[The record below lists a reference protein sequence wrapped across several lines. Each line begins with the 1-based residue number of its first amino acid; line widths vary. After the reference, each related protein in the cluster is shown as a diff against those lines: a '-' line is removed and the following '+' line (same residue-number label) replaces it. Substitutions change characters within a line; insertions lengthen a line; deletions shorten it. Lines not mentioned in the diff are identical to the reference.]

1 MSISTSD
8 ILEGCRAE
16 FDDIVDIRRDLHMH
30 PEIGFDVHRTAGIV
44 AADLKK
50 LGLKVTTGV
59 GQSGVVGDLDVPG
72 AVGRVAFRADMDA
85 LPMQDEIDCD
95 YRSRID
101 GRAHT
106 CGYDVHT
113 ATLIGAARVIS
124 AMKSRLNRNV
134 RFIFQPNE
142 ENMPGGAPAM
152 IADGALA
159 NVDEIYALHVWPP
172 LEAGQYALCSDAAFS
187 RRDRFEI

>member
-1 MSISTSD
+1 MKVLCLGSAGKISRESVNDLVEFSD
-8 ILEGCRAE
+8 
-16 FDDIVDIRRDLHMH
+16 FDKI
-30 PEIGFDVHRTAGIV
+30 TV
-44 AADLKK
+44 ADCNE
-50 LGLKVTTGV
+50 
-59 GQSGVVGDLDVPG
+59 
-72 AVGRVAFRADMDA
+72 AVGREVVNWLNDPRVDFKKVDVHHQQAT
-85 LPMQDEIDCD
+85 LTPMQDEID
-95 YRSRID
+95 YKSRID
-101 GRAHT
+101 GRVHT
-106 CGYDVHT
+106 CGHDVHT